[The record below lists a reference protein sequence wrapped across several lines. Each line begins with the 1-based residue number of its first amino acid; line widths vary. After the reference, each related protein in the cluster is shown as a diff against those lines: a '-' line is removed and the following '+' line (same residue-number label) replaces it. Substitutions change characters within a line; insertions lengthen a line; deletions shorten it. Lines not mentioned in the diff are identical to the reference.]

1 MKYRLIIFMLCMIIM
16 PLSYSQ
22 DSKTSESQSK
32 IDIFT
37 SKTGSI
43 IKYQD
48 YTLPGLPLLYGTN
61 AETKI
66 RKIESSGQIGYFLQ
80 ISNEGKY
87 GDKTA
92 SIAYED
98 VLEMAKALEVLKIE
112 STTDQQKNPEYLENK
127 FVTDDGFQLGYYC
140 SKDKLQW
147 YLVLERYSSGN
158 TIFPRQLS
166 SIESLLSEAKSK
178 IESLK

>member
-1 MKYRLIIFMLCMIIM
+1 MKHRLIIFMLCST
-16 PLSYSQ
+16 LVSVSYSQ
-22 DSKTSESQSK
+22 DNKATESQSK
-32 IDIFT
+32 IDLFT
-37 SKTGSI
+37 SKTGSM

-48 YTLPGLPLLYGTN
+48 FSLSGLPLLYGTS
-61 AETKI
+61 AETKV
-66 RKIESSGQIGYFLQ
+66 RKIESSGQIGFFLQ

-87 GDKTA
+87 GDKSA

-98 VLEMAKALEVLKIE
+98 VLEMVKALEALKAE
-112 STTDQQKNPEYLENK
+112 SATDLQKNPEYLENK

-140 SKDKLQW
+140 SKGKLQW
-147 YLVLERYSSGN
+147 YLVLEKYGSGN

-178 IESLK
+178 IESLN